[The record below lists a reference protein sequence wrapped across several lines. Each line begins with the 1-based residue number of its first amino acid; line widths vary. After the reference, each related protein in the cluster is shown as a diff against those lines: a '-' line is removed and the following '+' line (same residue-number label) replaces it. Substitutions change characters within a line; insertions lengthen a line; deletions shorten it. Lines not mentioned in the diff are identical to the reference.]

1 MEVSPELFPSELE
14 PALAEVLSRWPLG
27 EKKQPRMRVVQE
39 RSGETGRWNQ
49 AWTLVVIK
57 WNTSCHTHSH

>member
-27 EKKQPRMRVVQE
+27 EENNHTRRWYRRVMEKQ
-39 RSGETGRWNQ
+39 GDG
-49 AWTLVVIK
+49 
-57 WNTSCHTHSH
+57 TSPGP